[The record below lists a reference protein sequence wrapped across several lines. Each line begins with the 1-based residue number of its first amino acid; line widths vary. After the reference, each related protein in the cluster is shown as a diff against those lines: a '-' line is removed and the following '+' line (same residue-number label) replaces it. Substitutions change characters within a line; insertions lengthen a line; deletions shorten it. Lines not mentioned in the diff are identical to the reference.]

1 MLDGGSRRVRFH
13 DYAQI
18 YSIPGLYERLFAETL
33 QCASPDVV
41 AGLLA
46 ESLRAAGED
55 PTDLRV
61 LDFGA
66 GNGMVARALTDIG
79 VRTVFGLDLLPEAK
93 MAALRDRPGLY
104 TDYLADDVTALTPT
118 DAQRVRGAQLNCLV
132 CVAAL
137 GFDDV
142 PPAAF
147 AAAFNYIA
155 DTGWCAF
162 NLRDRF
168 VDEPGAFSR
177 LLDRMVGEGV
187 VGESA
192 HRRYRHRL
200 SMTGEPLYYDA
211 VVARK
216 IRDIPLDWVQ

>member
-1 MLDGGSRRVRFH
+1 MATRIRFH
-13 DYAQI
+13 DYARI
-18 YSIPGLYERLFAETL
+18 YQVPGLYERLFADTL

-41 AGLLA
+41 AGQLA
-46 ESLRAAGED
+46 DSVRAAGEQ
-55 PTDLRV
+55 PGDLRV

-66 GNGMVARALTDIG
+66 GNGMVAQALAQTG
-79 VRTVFGLDLLPEAK
+79 VRTICGLDLLPEAR

-104 TDYLADDVTALTPT
+104 ADYIADDVTSLSSDDDTTLREA
-118 DAQRVRGAQLNCLV
+118 GLNTLV

-147 AAAFNYIA
+147 AAAFNYVA
-155 DTGWCAF
+155 SPGWIAF

-168 VDEPGAFSR
+168 VDEPGAFSQ
-177 LLDRMVGEGV
+177 LLDRMVAENV
-187 VGESA
+187 VTETA
-192 HRRYRHRL
+192 HTRYRHRL
-200 SMTGEPLYYDA
+200 SVAGEPLHYDA

-216 IRDIPLDWVQ
+216 NADIPLDWLSA

>member
-1 MLDGGSRRVRFH
+1 MRFH
-13 DYAQI
+13 DYARI
-18 YSIPGLYERLFAETL
+18 FEIPGLYEGLFVETL
-33 QCASPDVV
+33 KCASPDVV

-46 ESLRAAGED
+46 ESVRAAGED
-55 PTDLRV
+55 PADLRV

-66 GNGMVARALTDIG
+66 GNGMVAEALA
-79 VRTVFGLDLLPEAK
+79 RTGARTFYGLDLLPEAR

-104 TDYLADDVTALTPT
+104 VDYLADDVTTL
-118 DAQRVRGAQLNCLV
+118 DADDAAVLRDARLNCLV

-147 AAAFNYIA
+147 AAAFNYVGSP
-155 DTGWCAF
+155 GWCAF

-168 VDEPGAFSR
+168 VDQPGAFSQ
-177 LLDRMVGEGV
+177 LLDRMVREGV
-187 VGESA
+187 IEETA
-192 HRRYRHRL
+192 HTRYQHRL
-200 SMTGEPLYYDA
+200 SVAGQPLFYDA

-216 IRDIPLDWVQ
+216 LRDIPLDWVR